1 MALTNNA
8 QGGKGLGT
16 GYGAPT
22 PSETNYTSLAD
33 LLDGDLGKPD
43 NRAALIKTF
52 GDQGITGFLKMVGAT
67 KAQAVQDEVTY
78 WEEGRLHA
86 VGAIASDV
94 PATDSAI
101 RQNDVVLIG
110 STRAF
115 WNGTSFINV
124 STGAAI
130 TSITNGDYPIVGNLF
145 AQGSDQGS
153 AYLESGVTKRSNSF
167 MIMKETYAVSGS
179 QATNIGWVDLG
190 GGEFKWYLKSE
201 GDTRKRFI
209 DKREMMLLLGQ
220 SAHTNLTSTGVT
232 SGEGYFAAIE
242 DRGLIDADFAASL
255 SNDGLLSI
263 DNIIVELDKQGA
275 NSEYAMYVNREID
288 LGIDDMVSGLA
299 GDGGLANAYG
309 SFNND
314 KNMAIELGFKSFG
327 RGGYTFHKHDWKL
340 LNDPTLLGATGASV
354 AKGVMIPMAMV
365 ADAKTGDK
373 SPALELNY
381 KASNGYSREMEHW
394 LTGSVLGAKN
404 GTVDA
409 AQFNYRTEC
418 NLITRAANRHVL
430 LK

>member
-8 QGGKGLGT
+8 QGGNGLGT

-22 PSETNYTSLAD
+22 PSAANYTSLAD

-43 NRAALIKTF
+43 NRSALIKTF

-67 KAQAVQDEVTY
+67 KAQAVQDDVTF

-86 VGAIASDV
+86 VGAITSNV
-94 PATDSAI
+94 PATGSAI
-101 RQNDVVLIG
+101 RTNDVVLIG

-115 WNGTSFINV
+115 FNGTAMVDLTDGS
-124 STGAAI
+124 AL
-130 TSITNGDYPIVGNLF
+130 TSITDGDYPIIGNLYE
-145 AQGSDQGS
+145 QGSDQGS
-153 AYLESGVTKRSNSF
+153 AYLESGVTKRTNSF

-220 SAHTNLTSTGVT
+220 ESGVTGLT

-242 DRGLIDADFAASL
+242 DRGLIDADFIGSMTG
-255 SNDGLLSI
+255 NGLGAI
-263 DNIIVELDKQGA
+263 DSIIVELDKQGA
-275 NSEYAMYVNREID
+275 NSEYAMYVNRAVD
-288 LGIDDMVSGLA
+288 LAIDDMVSGLA
-299 GDGGLANAYG
+299 GEGGLANAYG
-309 SFNND
+309 AFNND
-314 KNMAIELGFKSFG
+314 KNMAVELGFKSFG

-340 LNDPTLLGATGASV
+340 LNDPTLLGASGASV

>member
-22 PSETNYTSLAD
+22 PSAANYTSLAD

-67 KAQAVQDEVTY
+67 KAQAVQDEVTF

-86 VGAIASDV
+86 VGAIASNV
-94 PATDSAI
+94 PAAGSAI
-101 RQNDVVLIG
+101 RENDVVLIG

-115 WNGTSFINV
+115 FNGTAMV
-124 STGAAI
+124 GLTDGVAL
-130 TSITNGDYPIVGNLF
+130 TSITDGDYPIIGNLF

-153 AYLESGVTKRSNSF
+153 AYLESGVTKRTNEF

-220 SAHTNLTSTGVT
+220 ASGVTDIT

-242 DRGLIDADFAASL
+242 DRGLIDADFVGNL
-255 SNDGLLSI
+255 SSNGLTAI
-263 DNIIVELDKQGA
+263 DSIIVELDKQGA
-275 NSEYAMYVNREID
+275 NSEYAMYVNRAVD

-299 GDGGLANAYG
+299 GEGGLANAYG
-309 SFNND
+309 AFNND
-314 KNMAIELGFKSFG
+314 KDMAIELGFKSFG